1 MIRQQ
6 NAGSGG
12 CESELETLMAFQPPL
27 RLAVRKVAL
36 RRDLATATVATASG
50 ASVPVD
56 LVRQGR
62 RWLLSFSNGDDPL
75 PALAGTA

>member
-1 MIRQQ
+1 
-6 NAGSGG
+6 
-12 CESELETLMAFQPPL
+12 MAFQPPL
-27 RLAVRKVAL
+27 QLAVRKVAL

-62 RWLLSFSNGDDPL
+62 RWLLSFSSGGDPSRRWPGRPD
-75 PALAGTA
+75 ASGCSTATSCSPTAS